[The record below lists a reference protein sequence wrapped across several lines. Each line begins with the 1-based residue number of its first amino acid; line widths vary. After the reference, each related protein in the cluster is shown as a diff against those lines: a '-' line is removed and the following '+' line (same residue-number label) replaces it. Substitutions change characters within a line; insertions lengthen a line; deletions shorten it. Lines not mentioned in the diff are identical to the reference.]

1 MELAL
6 RKKLVRSELKKTAEQ
21 FTQEYV
27 KEASNAV
34 CQAILQSREFLQA
47 KTIFGYLAFRNEISV
62 DGILQA
68 ALRLGKTV
76 TVPLITS
83 RTEMRAAELNS
94 LQNLPLDRYGIRTV
108 AAPAVIFRPDALD
121 LILVPGA
128 GFTVTGCRM
137 GRGAGYYDR
146 FLEQT
151 RGFTLGITCDRL
163 VREQIPVDEHDRRVQ
178 ALVTETKFIRC
189 MP

>member
-76 TVPLITS
+76 TVPLISS
-83 RTEMRAAELNS
+83 RTEMQAAELKS